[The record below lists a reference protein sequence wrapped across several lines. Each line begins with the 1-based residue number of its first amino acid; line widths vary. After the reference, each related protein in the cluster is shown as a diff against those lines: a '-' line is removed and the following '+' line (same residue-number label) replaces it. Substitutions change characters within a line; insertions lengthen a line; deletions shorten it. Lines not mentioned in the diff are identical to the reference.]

1 MVKYPCR
8 SEARK
13 YGADLAYQFITLIE
27 EAAMATFLL
36 LSTLSG
42 DGRRAL
48 EEYPEKLKEL
58 NKEVEY
64 MGVKIVAQ
72 YALLGQ
78 YDFVT
83 IVEAPSNEKAAELAI
98 HMSAGGLQSLTLAA
112 IPLDKLIE
120 QLKKKPPVF

>member
-1 MVKYPCR
+1 
-8 SEARK
+8 
-13 YGADLAYQFITLIE
+13 
-27 EAAMATFLL
+27 MAIYLL
-36 LSTLSG
+36 LSTLTG
-42 DGRRAL
+42 EGRKAI
-48 EEYPEKLKEL
+48 EEYPEKLKDL

-64 MGVKIVAQ
+64 MGVKIIAQ

-83 IVEAPSNEKAAELAI
+83 IIEAPSNEKAAELAI

-120 QLKKKPPVF
+120 TLKKKPQVF

>member
-1 MVKYPCR
+1 
-8 SEARK
+8 
-13 YGADLAYQFITLIE
+13 
-27 EAAMATFLL
+27 MAVYLL
-36 LSTLSG
+36 LSTLTG
-42 DGRRAL
+42 EGRKAI

-64 MGVKIVAQ
+64 MGVKIIAQ

-78 YDFVT
+78 YDFVN

-98 HMSAGGLQSLTLAA
+98 HLSAGGLQSLTLAA

-120 QLKKKPPVF
+120 TLKKKPQVF

>member
-1 MVKYPCR
+1 
-8 SEARK
+8 
-13 YGADLAYQFITLIE
+13 
-27 EAAMATFLL
+27 MAIYLL

-42 DGRRAL
+42 DGRRAI

-64 MGVKIVAQ
+64 VGVKIIAQ

-98 HMSAGGLQSLTLAA
+98 HMSAGGLQSLTLPA

>member
-1 MVKYPCR
+1 
-8 SEARK
+8 
-13 YGADLAYQFITLIE
+13 
-27 EAAMATFLL
+27 MAIYLL
-36 LSTLSG
+36 LSTLTG
-42 DGRRAL
+42 EGRKAI
-48 EEYPEKLKEL
+48 EEYPERLKEL

-64 MGVKIVAQ
+64 LGVKIVAQ

-78 YDFVT
+78 YDFVS

-112 IPLDKLIE
+112 IPLDRLIE

>member
-1 MVKYPCR
+1 
-8 SEARK
+8 
-13 YGADLAYQFITLIE
+13 
-27 EAAMATFLL
+27 MAIYLL
-36 LSTLSG
+36 LSTLTG
-42 DGRRAL
+42 EGRKAI
-48 EEYPEKLKEL
+48 EEYPEKLKDL

-64 MGVKIVAQ
+64 MGVKIIAQ

-83 IVEAPSNEKAAELAI
+83 IIEAPSNEKAAELAI

-120 QLKKKPPVF
+120 TLKKKPQMF

>member
-1 MVKYPCR
+1 
-8 SEARK
+8 
-13 YGADLAYQFITLIE
+13 
-27 EAAMATFLL
+27 MAIYLL
-36 LSTLSG
+36 LSTLTG
-42 DGRRAL
+42 EGRKAI

-64 MGVKIVAQ
+64 IGVKIMAQ

-112 IPLDKLIE
+112 ISLDTLIE
-120 QLKKKPPVF
+120 TLKKKPRVF

>member
-1 MVKYPCR
+1 
-8 SEARK
+8 
-13 YGADLAYQFITLIE
+13 
-27 EAAMATFLL
+27 MAIYLL
-36 LSTLSG
+36 LSTLTG
-42 DGRRAL
+42 EGRKAI

-64 MGVKIVAQ
+64 MGVKIIAQ

-112 IPLDKLIE
+112 IPLGTLIAT
-120 QLKKKPPVF
+120 LKKKPQVF

>member
-1 MVKYPCR
+1 
-8 SEARK
+8 
-13 YGADLAYQFITLIE
+13 
-27 EAAMATFLL
+27 MAIYLL
-36 LSTLSG
+36 LSTLTG
-42 DGRRAL
+42 EDRKAI
-48 EEYPEKLKEL
+48 EEYPEKLKDL

-64 MGVKIVAQ
+64 MGVKIIAQ

-83 IVEAPSNEKAAELAI
+83 IIEAPSNEKAAELAI

-120 QLKKKPPVF
+120 TLKKKPQMF

>member
-1 MVKYPCR
+1 
-8 SEARK
+8 
-13 YGADLAYQFITLIE
+13 
-27 EAAMATFLL
+27 MAIYLL
-36 LSTLSG
+36 LSTLTG
-42 DGRRAL
+42 EGRKAI

-64 MGVKIVAQ
+64 MGVKILAQ

-78 YDFVT
+78 YDFVN

-98 HMSAGGLQSLTLAA
+98 HLSAGGLQSLTLAA

-120 QLKKKPPVF
+120 TLKRKPQVF

>member
-1 MVKYPCR
+1 
-8 SEARK
+8 
-13 YGADLAYQFITLIE
+13 
-27 EAAMATFLL
+27 MAIYLL
-36 LSTLSG
+36 LSTLTG
-42 DGRRAL
+42 EGRRAI

-64 MGVKIVAQ
+64 MGVKIMAQ

-112 IPLDKLIE
+112 IPLDTLIAT
-120 QLKKKPPVF
+120 LKKKPQVF

>member
-1 MVKYPCR
+1 
-8 SEARK
+8 
-13 YGADLAYQFITLIE
+13 
-27 EAAMATFLL
+27 MAIYLL
-36 LSTLSG
+36 LSTLTG
-42 DGRRAL
+42 EGRKAI

-64 MGVKIVAQ
+64 MGVKIIAQ

-78 YDFVT
+78 YDFVN

-98 HMSAGGLQSLTLAA
+98 HLSAGGLQSLTLAA

-120 QLKKKPPVF
+120 TLKKKPQVF

>member
-1 MVKYPCR
+1 
-8 SEARK
+8 
-13 YGADLAYQFITLIE
+13 
-27 EAAMATFLL
+27 MAIYLL
-36 LSTLSG
+36 LSTLTG
-42 DGRRAL
+42 EGRKAI
-48 EEYPEKLKEL
+48 EQYPEKLKDL

-64 MGVKIVAQ
+64 MGVKIIAQ

-83 IVEAPSNEKAAELAI
+83 IIEAPSNEKAAELAI

-120 QLKKKPPVF
+120 TLKKKPQVF